1 MKEKKIT
8 NSIKSML
15 INVLDFFRHKKS
27 YAQDGED
34 VVLDA
39 LLMDKN
45 KHKGFF
51 VDVGAH
57 HPVRF
62 SNTYLFSKKG
72 WKGINIDPTPGSMR
86 KFNLLRSRDINLEIG
101 IGATQ
106 SKINFYCF
114 NEPALNTFD
123 PELAS
128 KRNNQKPY
136 FITKTRLVDV
146 FPLSDVFAAYVSPN
160 QQIDFMTVD
169 VEGLDLA
176 VLQSNDW
183 NLYRPTYLLVEDV
196 DFLIE
201 SPRDSEVYQ
210 FINSVG
216 YSVVSVLKRT
226 IIFIDSTKNA
236 L

>member
-1 MKEKKIT
+1 
-8 NSIKSML
+8 
-15 INVLDFFRHKKS
+15 
-27 YAQDGED
+27 
-34 VVLDA
+34 
-39 LLMDKN
+39 
-45 KHKGFF
+45 
-51 VDVGAH
+51 
-57 HPVRF
+57 
-62 SNTYLFSKKG
+62 
-72 WKGINIDPTPGSMR
+72 MR
-86 KFNLLRSRDINLEIG
+86 KFKLLRSRDINLEIG

-146 FPLSDVFAAYVSPN
+146 LPLKDVFAAYVSPN

-236 L
+236 F